1 MRNSLKMDVLDE
13 LRLFRE
19 KRLSNSTF
27 CTLVS
32 YSNLNMNLNLNLKL
46 ESETVERIVKVIN
59 IGVRGGGQPR
69 SQGLSRH
76 GNEVAGGGGGCSLLL
91 GRWRPTLGSQSRY
104 VSRLLCDWDNFLL
117 KLHISTYLIHT

>member
-27 CTLVS
+27 CTPVS

-46 ESETVERIVKVIN
+46 ESETVERIVLSLTFRCIVHN
-59 IGVRGGGQPR
+59 IFR
-69 SQGLSRH
+69 
-76 GNEVAGGGGGCSLLL
+76 AI
-91 GRWRPTLGSQSRY
+91 
-104 VSRLLCDWDNFLL
+104 
-117 KLHISTYLIHT
+117 KLIYKRVLYIYK

>member
-27 CTLVS
+27 CAPVS

-46 ESETVERIVKVIN
+46 ESETVERIVHIQRPRN
-59 IGVRGGGQPR
+59 RGGGI
-69 SQGLSRH
+69 
-76 GNEVAGGGGGCSLLL
+76 
-91 GRWRPTLGSQSRY
+91 GS
-104 VSRLLCDWDNFLL
+104 
-117 KLHISTYLIHT
+117 K